1 MLVHVAWR
9 GGGAAEAVDG
19 LKHKAAMSGGAGE
32 GGWRGSGLA
41 RRDRSHAKLGV
52 SKGVQSSWACKGL
65 KWGLLLA
72 LAFVNQKSAGRLRV
86 GNESNHAWSLPAP
99 SLVKIKLSI
108 SAVG

>member
-9 GGGAAEAVDG
+9 GGGAAEAADG

-32 GGWRGSGLA
+32 GGWRGSGSA

-52 SKGVQSSWACKGL
+52 SKGVQSPWACKGL

-72 LAFVNQKSAGRLRV
+72 PALVKQKSAG
-86 GNESNHAWSLPAP
+86 
-99 SLVKIKLSI
+99 
-108 SAVG
+108 